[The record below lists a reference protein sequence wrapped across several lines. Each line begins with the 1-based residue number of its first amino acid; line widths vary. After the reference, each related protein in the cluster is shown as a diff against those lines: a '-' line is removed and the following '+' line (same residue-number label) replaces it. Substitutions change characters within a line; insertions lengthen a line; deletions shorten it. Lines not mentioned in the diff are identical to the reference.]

1 MKRVLLLI
9 ILCSFNF
16 LFGQDLY
23 KINIYLQYKAD
34 GDGRKICES
43 WSKII
48 LNYEDGTKEEVMT
61 ETSTQYTKNL
71 NLSKPKRINSVYFEG
86 YARRKA
92 TSDIFGGCNGDD
104 ENPKKTIILNNC
116 IVSTYND
123 SGDNNATSISYK
135 ISTQQLPIHSLK
147 TDVIDNSQ
155 PTPLYNTYL
164 PSDDKINIYDKA
176 GFSPELYHYQY
187 TLTPEDKSSW
197 KDINS
202 SLYVNE
208 KLSVTGKDLFG
219 ADYIN
224 HIGKKVY
231 FRAVSCPDANGEYQ
245 SWSEPLFLT
254 LIQSAPHIQ
263 NSTISHPLCSYS
275 ADGKVTLDFDRKLF
289 TGETLQT
296 VLIDKATNSAINN
309 YDLTDSLQNSTQYTI
324 NDLDA
329 GEYILKLS
337 RGSYQGQPTYT
348 DSPTHN
354 IEFIITKPTPVKYT
368 VTSQKNINC
377 FGGSDGA
384 INLSASGGQNKYQ
397 YSLDSGVNWVDFN
410 NGSSTSIT
418 GLSAGT
424 YNILVRD
431 SNGCTAKDTNNLDK
445 IEKVTLSQPSAP
457 IAINNTQIVQPTG
470 YGLSNGYISV
480 RVEGGTPNTDKSYY
494 YEWRK
499 DSPTGTVMPAGQIT
513 TDAQNNPFTIKLDQ
527 LPAGKY
533 YLTVKDANYE
543 SATSAQTACGI
554 ISQEFIV
561 EQPEPL
567 IVSIQL
573 QKGISCNSENDDVYK
588 NNIEFDKNN
597 NGVFDLFED
606 GSLAAL
612 AKGGVGN
619 YAYQWQKEINGAY
632 QDIDGQTTTD
642 LSNLTEG
649 KYKIL
654 VVDKNQNK
662 AEAEFSLVFPSQLTL
677 SVQGSTVKCN
687 SLNEG
692 EVSVTPFGGSGTY
705 TYSWTNGAT
714 TPTVTGLSAGV
725 YSVLVSDTNKCTIKG
740 TATVQQPELLE
751 ISDISINNP
760 VCFGSANGSIQI
772 KVSGGKMPYSI
783 KWSNGMIGEQ
793 ISGLKAGSYIVTFT
807 DANGC
812 SISKE
817 YTLIEPEQRVIN
829 LGKDI
834 TLCAGDSQDYD
845 ISINDAGAIYQWM
858 DQIGKII
865 STNPKISLS
874 IAGAYT
880 AIVTDSK
887 GCSASD
893 TITIRNSSEILNP
906 QFMIA
911 THAYTEASVK
921 LVNTSPT
928 KPQSVEWVIPNEP
941 SIQII
946 EKNDDYLEVKFSN
959 TGSYQFGLK
968 GKQGECEKTFYKDV
982 IVEQNLS
989 GVELEPARIS
999 NIKEFTIVPNPN
1011 QGVYKVI
1018 VKLYEE
1024 ADIKIR
1030 LMDMISHEPFAPKTL
1045 SKATEFEVPFNYQI
1059 PSGTYLIILETQDE
1073 ALVKKMIVQ

>member
-1 MKRVLLLI
+1 MKRVLLLMILFFFPQTKAQVNLNGNSIYKLTTKFHVERGFSACKGEGGITRVFIVDNGHNIHNQPPKYNVSDEFIDIYEFDKNQQITKIQFDAESTTKAI
-9 ILCSFNF
+9 IGCKKTDSYSQIVNITNSHCFSTNGALDMQNPRNIIY
-16 LFGQDLY
+16 D
-23 KINIYLQYKAD
+23 INVTPNIYLNQPN
-34 GDGRKICES
+34 INQM
-43 WSKII
+43 II
-48 LNYEDGTKEEVMT
+48 
-61 ETSTQYTKNL
+61 S
-71 NLSKPKRINSVYFEG
+71 
-86 YARRKA
+86 
-92 TSDIFGGCNGDD
+92 SD
-104 ENPKKTIILNNC
+104 ELL
-116 IVSTYND
+116 
-123 SGDNNATSISYK
+123 K
-135 ISTQQLPIHSLK
+135 ISL
-147 TDVIDNSQ
+147 
-155 PTPLYNTYL
+155 
-164 PSDDKINIYDKA
+164 DDKIDRKFYNWEYAIGDPNNFIPFPSQYNNI
-176 GFSPELYHYQY
+176 
-187 TLTPEDKSSW
+187 
-197 KDINS
+197 DILN
-202 SLYVNE
+202 LR
-208 KLSVTGKDLFG
+208 GKD
-219 ADYIN
+219 
-224 HIGKKVY
+224 
-231 FRAVSCPDANGEYQ
+231 
-245 SWSEPLFLT
+245 FLT
-254 LIQSAPHIQ
+254 DTDLGKNVYIRVNSGCNNSASNIIVFTYEKSAPHIQ

-289 TGETLQT
+289 TGEILQA

-377 FGGSDGA
+377 FEGSDGA

-793 ISGLKAGSYIVTFT
+793 ISDLKAGSYIVTFT

-874 IAGAYT
+874 IAGTYT

>member
-1 MKRVLLLI
+1 MKRVLLLM
-9 ILCSFNF
+9 ILCSINF
-16 LFGQDLY
+16 LFGQSY
-23 KINIYLQYKAD
+23 KVELPRYMAELFYDSRGNKGCETNEYNITVNTVD
-34 GDGRKICES
+34 GKKYILKES
-43 WSKII
+43 
-48 LNYEDGTKEEVMT
+48 Y
-61 ETSTQYTKNL
+61 QA
-71 NLSKPKRINSVYFEG
+71 VYFKDETPITISVPAKVSNISI
-86 YARRKA
+86 YSFHHANTR
-92 TSDIFGGCNGDD
+92 IGCNGGSAKINEIIKVNSECFTSSFYKMADGIRHNSYVRFTLD
-104 ENPKKTIILNNC
+104 FDIRISPIINLTPINPLNSN
-116 IVSTYND
+116 IGYND
-123 SGDNNATSISYK
+123 SFSISTLQDSKGFPSSVYNWQYQIIDFK
-135 ISTQQLPIHSLK
+135 NGGNP
-147 TDVIDNSQ
+147 IDNSWID
-155 PTPLYNTYL
+155 L
-164 PSDDKINIYDKA
+164 PPNLNFADN
-176 GFSPELYHYQY
+176 LV
-187 TLTPEDKSSW
+187 LTPSSFL
-197 KDINS
+197 DAS
-202 SLYVNE
+202 S
-208 KLSVTGKDLFG
+208 
-219 ADYIN
+219 
-224 HIGKKVY
+224 IGKRIY
-231 FRAVSCPDANGEYQ
+231 FRIKTCNGQ
-245 SWSEPLFLT
+245 SENTIWYDIIP
-254 LIQSAPHIQ
+254 SAPHIQ

-289 TGETLQT
+289 TGEILQA

-377 FGGSDGA
+377 FEGSDGA

-874 IAGAYT
+874 IAGTYT